1 MGQAFNPRKE
11 SVQRANP
18 GRCLGWA
25 RGHAHRS
32 EGRAHGSTDGVKP
45 WADPSLWPM
54 EGLGKVREHVLGF
67 RGCGRVAAVS
77 GGQKLLSD
85 LLALLLSGSSPRD
98 WIRCRCFWSLS
109 AHRPLGSALLCS
121 HVSHQP
127 VIRATASLSPG
138 HPRRLPLRG
147 CQGPVLT
154 LPGGTCC
161 RGVGEGLRAGEGS
174 QEGGHPHGGL
184 PRLDCPWGC
193 HPRAG
198 QSWDASRFMLQG
210 QVLALCSAVRGLGGS
225 FQRSPE
231 WHFGAGCSFCFRCQM
246 QMSNAT
252 GPGEGPVGGRHAS
265 RHVAGR
271 GCCPRSSL

>member
-1 MGQAFNPRKE
+1 MGQVFSPRKE

-18 GRCLGWA
+18 GHCFGWA
-25 RGHAHRS
+25 RGQARCW

-45 WADPSLWPM
+45 WADPSMWPM
-54 EGLGKVREHVLGF
+54 EGLGKLREHVLGF
-67 RGCGRVAAVS
+67 RGSGRVAAVS

-85 LLALLLSGSSPRD
+85 LLALLLSGSSPHD

-121 HVSHQP
+121 HVSYQP

-174 QEGGHPHGGL
+174 QEGGHP
-184 PRLDCPWGC
+184 PWRPPQARLSLGPSPQGRAELGC
-193 HPRAG
+193 VP
-198 QSWDASRFMLQG
+198 F
-210 QVLALCSAVRGLGGS
+210 
-225 FQRSPE
+225 
-231 WHFGAGCSFCFRCQM
+231 
-246 QMSNAT
+246 
-252 GPGEGPVGGRHAS
+252 HAS
-265 RHVAGR
+265 RTSFGTLL
-271 GCCPRSSL
+271 SSMRTWWLIPKKP